1 MGTFWYGQVG
11 QPCTI
16 EDRMLLH
23 LQVVIVTKLRRGER
37 FLFRCDTDEHIRCG
51 DSFWMSPDI
60 PVRFAFDRPT
70 AATLDSAWLT
80 LLAHVANTTA
90 GLWLVPEP
98 VDPAPSRAAPRD
110 EPELVG
116 VGT

>member
-1 MGTFWYGQVG
+1 MGTFWYGQLG
-11 QPCTI
+11 EPCTI
-16 EDRMLLH
+16 EDRLLLH
-23 LQVVIVTKLRRGER
+23 LQVIIVTKLRRGER

-70 AATLDSAWLT
+70 AGTLDSAWLT
-80 LLAHVANTTA
+80 QLAHVANTTA

-98 VDPAPSRAAPRD
+98 IIEPPMHTTPHH
-110 EPELVG
+110 EPELVA
-116 VGT
+116 VGS